1 MANFKTRL
9 KGRQEVADATFA
21 FRFEKP
27 EGFEFK
33 AGQFLTWSLIDPVET
48 DAEGSRRIF
57 SIASACYEDDLMMT
71 TRMRDTAFK
80 RSLRVM
86 PEGAEI
92 AINGPLGKL
101 TLPEDES
108 RPLVLLAGGIGITP
122 FRSMALEAT
131 RTRPGQEI
139 FLFYSN
145 RRLTDAAFFDELG
158 ELEKINPRYKFIGTL
173 SAPDQTWQG
182 ERGRIDREMIARHV
196 QDLSAPIFYV
206 AGPAAMTEALKGM
219 LAEAGISGDNVR
231 SEKFTGY

>member
-1 MANFKTRL
+1 MANFTTRL
-9 KGRQEVADATFA
+9 KSREEVADATYA

-33 AGQFLTWSLIDPVET
+33 AGQFLTWSLIDPPET
-48 DAEGSRRIF
+48 DAEGTRRIF

-80 RSLRVM
+80 RILKGM

-92 AINGPLGKL
+92 AINGPIGKL
-101 TLPEDES
+101 TLPEDGG
-108 RPLVLLAGGIGITP
+108 RPVVFLAGGIGITP
-122 FRSMALEAT
+122 FRSLALEAT
-131 RTRPGQEI
+131 RTRPDQQI

-145 RRLTDAAFFDELG
+145 RRRADAAFFDELS

-173 SAPDQTWQG
+173 SAADQSWQG
-182 ERGRIDREMIARHV
+182 ERGRITREMIARHV
-196 QDLSAPIFYV
+196 QDLSAPIYYV
-206 AGPAAMTEALKGM
+206 AGPAAMTEALKNV
-219 LAEAGISGDNVR
+219 LNEAGISGEDVR

>member
-1 MANFKTRL
+1 MANFTTRL
-9 KGRQEVADATFA
+9 KSRQEVADATYA

-33 AGQFLTWSLIDPVET
+33 AGQFLTWSLIDPPET
-48 DAEGSRRIF
+48 DAEGTRRIF

-80 RSLRVM
+80 RILNAM

-92 AINGPLGKL
+92 AINGPVGKL

-108 RPLVLLAGGIGITP
+108 RPVVFLAGGIGITP

-131 RTRPGQEI
+131 RTRPGQQI
-139 FLFYSN
+139 FLFYCN
-145 RRLTDAAFFDELG
+145 RRLAEAAFFDELR
-158 ELEKINPRYKFIGTL
+158 ELEKINPRYKFIGALT
-173 SAPDQTWQG
+173 AADQEWQG
-182 ERGRIDREMIARHV
+182 ERGRIDREMIARHIE
-196 QDLSAPIFYV
+196 DLSAPIYYV
-206 AGPAAMTEALKGM
+206 AGPAVMTEGLKNM
-219 LAEAGISGDNVR
+219 LDEAGISSDDVR

>member
-1 MANFKTRL
+1 MANFTTRL
-9 KGRQEVADATFA
+9 KSREEVADGTYA

-33 AGQFLTWSLIDPVET
+33 AGQFLTWSLIDPPET
-48 DAEGSRRIF
+48 DAEGTRRFF
-57 SIASACYEDDLMMT
+57 SIASACYEDHLMFT
-71 TRMRDTAFK
+71 TRIRDTAFK
-80 RSLRVM
+80 RIVKAM

-108 RPLVLLAGGIGITP
+108 RPVVFLVGGIGITP

-131 RTRPGQEI
+131 RTRPDQQI

-145 RRLTDAAFFDELG
+145 RRVTEAAFFDELR
-158 ELEKINPRYKFIGTL
+158 ELEKINPRYRFIGTF
-173 SAPDQTWQG
+173 SAADQSWQG
-182 ERGRIDREMIARHV
+182 ERGRIDREMLARYIP
-196 QDLSAPIFYV
+196 DLSAPIYYV
-206 AGPAAMTEALKGM
+206 AGPTGMTDELRSM
-219 LAEAGISGDNVR
+219 LEEVGISRDDVR